1 MITDD
6 ILNGLYDSNIEKWKL
21 ISKTNNLYAVSTLG
35 RIMSMRDGRIM
46 KTTIT
51 NKGYELVITHVD
63 GKQKGYT
70 VHRLVAEAFLPNENN
85 YPVINH
91 KDENPLNNNVN
102 NLEWCSSSYNNTY
115 NDIHIKNGIKRRG
128 RPSHNKM
135 KTTKEYENKEVLMLT
150 KDNELIKVFNTVS
163 EASYYISELYGNKQ
177 VTASSK
183 IWNVIHNKG
192 KTYLGFIWKMRNKKN
207 NSIA

>member
-1 MITDD
+1 MIADD
-6 ILNGLYDSNIEKWKL
+6 ILNGLYDSDIEKWKL

-128 RPSHNKM
+128 RPAHNKM
-135 KTTKEYENKEVLMLT
+135 KTTKKYENKEVLMLT
-150 KDNELIKVFNTVS
+150 KNNEIIKIFNTVS
-163 EASYYISELYGNKQ
+163 EASHYISELYGDKQ
-177 VTASSK
+177 ATALSK
-183 IWNVIHNKG
+183 IWNVIHNKA
-192 KTYLGFIWKMRNKKN
+192 KTYLGYIWRMRDKKSN
-207 NSIA
+207 LTA

>member
-6 ILNGLYDSNIEKWKL
+6 ILNGLYDSDIEKWKL

-115 NDIHIKNGIKRRG
+115 NDIHIKSGIKRRG

>member
-6 ILNGLYDSNIEKWKL
+6 ILNGLYDSDIEKWKL

-70 VHRLVAEAFLPNENN
+70 VHRLVAEAFLPNKNN

-115 NDIHIKNGIKRRG
+115 NDIHIKSGIKRRG

-192 KTYLGFIWKMRNKKN
+192 KTYLGFIWKMRDKKN

>member
-6 ILNGLYDSNIEKWKL
+6 ILNGLYDSDIEKWKL

-115 NDIHIKNGIKRRG
+115 NDIHIKSGIKRRG
-128 RPSHNKM
+128 RIAHNKYKSSGKNKNKILHM
-135 KTTKEYENKEVLMLT
+135 YSLNNELQKDYSSIGECAKYLSNAFNKEYKTVYYMIWRVT
-150 KDNELIKVFNTVS
+150 KGERKS
-163 EASYYISELYGNKQ
+163 
-177 VTASSK
+177 
-183 IWNVIHNKG
+183 
-192 KTYLGFIWKMRNKKN
+192 YLGYRFVYE
-207 NSIA
+207 

>member
-1 MITDD
+1 MIADD
-6 ILNGLYDSNIEKWKL
+6 ILNGLCDSDIEKWKL

-128 RPSHNKM
+128 RPAHNKM
-135 KTTKEYENKEVLMLT
+135 KTTKKYENKEVLMLT
-150 KDNELIKVFNTVS
+150 KNNEIIKIFNTVS
-163 EASYYISELYGNKQ
+163 EASHYISELYGDKQ
-177 VTASSK
+177 ATALSK
-183 IWNVIHNKG
+183 IWNVIHNKT
-192 KTYLGFIWKMRNKKN
+192 KTYLGYIWRMRDKKSN
-207 NSIA
+207 LTA

>member
-6 ILNGLYDSNIEKWKL
+6 ILNGLYDSDIEKWKL

-115 NDIHIKNGIKRRG
+115 NDIHIKSGIKRRG

-192 KTYLGFIWKMRNKKN
+192 KTYLGFIWKMRDKKK
-207 NSIA
+207 

>member
-6 ILNGLYDSNIEKWKL
+6 ILNGLYDSDIEKWKL

-115 NDIHIKNGIKRRG
+115 NDIHIKSGIKRRG

-192 KTYLGFIWKMRNKKN
+192 KTYLGFIWKMRDKKN

>member
-1 MITDD
+1 MIADD
-6 ILNGLYDSNIEKWKL
+6 ILNGLYDSDIEKWKL

-128 RPSHNKM
+128 RPAHNKM
-135 KTTKEYENKEVLMLT
+135 KTTKKYENKEVLMLT
-150 KDNELIKVFNTVS
+150 KNNEIIKIFNTVS
-163 EASYYISELYGNKQ
+163 EASHYISELYGDKQ
-177 VTASSK
+177 AIALSK
-183 IWNVIHNKG
+183 IWNVIHNKT
-192 KTYLGFIWKMRNKKN
+192 KTYLGYIWRMRDKKSN
-207 NSIA
+207 LTT

>member
-6 ILNGLYDSNIEKWKL
+6 ILNGLYDSDIEKWKL

-115 NDIHIKNGIKRRG
+115 NDIHIKSGIKRRG

-163 EASYYISELYGNKQ
+163 EASHYISELYGNKQ

-192 KTYLGFIWKMRNKKN
+192 KTYLGYMWKMRDKKSN
-207 NSIA
+207 LIA

>member
-6 ILNGLYDSNIEKWKL
+6 ILNGLYDSDIEKWKL

-70 VHRLVAEAFLPNENN
+70 VHRLVAEAFLSNENN

-102 NLEWCSSSYNNTY
+102 NLEWCTSSYNNTY
-115 NDIHIKNGIKRRG
+115 NDIHIKSGIKRRG

-192 KTYLGFIWKMRNKKN
+192 KTYLGYMWKMRDKKSN
-207 NSIA
+207 LIA

>member
-6 ILNGLYDSNIEKWKL
+6 ILNGLYDSDIEKWKL
-21 ISKTNNLYAVSTLG
+21 ISKTNNLYAVSTSG

-115 NDIHIKNGIKRRG
+115 NDIHIKSGIKRRG

-192 KTYLGFIWKMRNKKN
+192 KTYLGFIWKMRDKKN

>member
-6 ILNGLYDSNIEKWKL
+6 ILNGLYDSDIEKWKL

-192 KTYLGFIWKMRNKKN
+192 KTYLGFIWKMRDKKN

>member
-6 ILNGLYDSNIEKWKL
+6 ILNGLYDSDIEKWKL

-46 KTTIT
+46 KTTIS

-102 NLEWCSSSYNNTY
+102 NLEWCTSSYNNTY
-115 NDIHIKNGIKRRG
+115 NDIHIKSGIKRRG

-192 KTYLGFIWKMRNKKN
+192 KTYLGFIWKMRDKKN